1 MQSKSKIKNHKSK
14 TTNHKSQMAQPY
26 SYLIPKLKQVEQTGV
41 LVDRYEPAFPAAICN
56 QDRILPHCYLL
67 LIHQGSVRAQYD
79 MQEKTL
85 TPNTVVL
92 VMPGHLVRFLDR
104 SDDMVFSRLVIKQG
118 LFNEML
124 CQAFSRDVKKFH
136 SNPVYTLTDEQVD
149 KLMKILEIIETIA
162 QHSEKEVPYRHQL
175 LLTQLTVGYEF
186 INYYRSEQDKTS
198 DSSKQDL
205 LNRFC
210 DLVVAHFH
218 ESREVQFYA
227 KKMHLHPY
235 YLARTIK
242 EASGGIGPA
251 QWIEQYVI
259 TRAKKMMESSPE
271 LPLKQI
277 AFQLGFS
284 EPTSFY
290 RYFKHATGLTANQY
304 RTAVTKK

>member
-1 MQSKSKIKNHKSK
+1 
-14 TTNHKSQMAQPY
+14 
-26 SYLIPKLKQVEQTGV
+26 
-41 LVDRYEPAFPAAICN
+41 
-56 QDRILPHCYLL
+56 
-67 LIHQGSVRAQYD
+67 

-104 SDDMVFSRLVIKQG
+104 SDDLVFSRLVIKQG

-136 SNPVYTLTDEQVD
+136 TNPIYTLTDEQVD

-198 DSSKQDL
+198 DSSNQDL

-227 KKMHLHPY
+227 EKLGLHPY
-235 YLARTIK
+235 YLTRAIR
-242 EASGGIGPA
+242 EASGGISPA
-251 QWIEQYVI
+251 DWIEQYVI
-259 TRAKKMMESSPE
+259 TRAKKMIETYPDQS
-271 LPLKQI
+271 LKRI
-277 AFQLGFS
+277 AFDLGFT

-290 RYFKHATGLTANQY
+290 RYFKHATGLTAKEY
-304 RTAVTKK
+304 REARTTTLPSRP